1 MGHLMR
7 RASLPVALVALAL
20 SPLVAGTA
28 RAAAAPSTPVEVIPV
43 EGAIDRTLLG
53 FVHDRLA
60 RAEAEGAVVVLQL
73 DTAGTLDEDGVALAD
88 RVANSRVPVIAW
100 IGPAP
105 SRASGA
111 GLLLMYAASL
121 AAVYP
126 GSQTG
131 PLEPLDLAHPD
142 ATPPGLDERIR
153 GWLDAHGRT
162 GVVLAPPAAALTG
175 QQAVDDGIAAFGAT
189 SVTDLLDRVD
199 GRTVTTAAGA
209 VTLRTHVATTTAEAR
224 SSTVDLRF
232 ENLGPVARTLHAVS
246 SPTLVYVLLVL
257 GAAALAFE
265 LTQPGFG
272 FAGFAGVGLLA
283 LAAYGMTV
291 VPVSWV
297 GFGLLVAG
305 IGALAADV
313 VLRRL
318 GPVTVLGTAAFGAG
332 SWLAWRGVAPAIRV
346 SPWLI
351 GGAVVGAVLY
361 YGFALTVA
369 LQSRDRILTTQRGLI
384 GLVGEAR
391 GRLAPEGPVFVKGAL
406 WRGRSTDGEIPQGTA
421 VRVRG
426 VDGLVLRVEPEPD
439 DPSS

>member
-20 SPLVAGTA
+20 WPLVAGTA

-53 FVHDRLA
+53 FVQDRLA

-88 RVANSRVPVIAW
+88 RVANLRVPVLAW

-111 GLLLMYAASL
+111 GLLLMYAASI

-142 ATPPGLDERIR
+142 ETAPGLDERIR
-153 GWLDAHGRT
+153 GWLDAHGRP
-162 GVVLAPPAAALTG
+162 GVVLAPRTAALTG

-199 GRTVTTAAGA
+199 GRTVRTAAGP
-209 VTLRTHVATTTAEAR
+209 VTLRTHVATTAAEAR

-246 SPTLVYVLLVL
+246 SPTIVYVLLVL
-257 GAAALAFE
+257 GTAALAFE

-305 IGALAADV
+305 SAALAADV

-318 GPVTVLGTAAFGAG
+318 GPLTVLGTAAFAVG

-369 LQSRDRILTTQRGLI
+369 VQSRDRILTTQRGLI